1 MKWPRLI
8 IQIVLLVV
16 VVFLGWKLYS
26 SIMEP
31 IKYKKV
37 KDAREQI
44 IIKKMLNI
52 KTLQL
57 EYKNIHGRYT
67 ASFDTLKEFYLNGEM
82 PVVLKKGT
90 NDTLTELRA
99 LELGLITRDTSYV
112 PIKDTLLK
120 DVENFNIEIIDIV
133 PFTNG
138 KVKFDMKAG
147 MVDRSR
153 FKVPVMEVSCK
164 MEDYLKDIPEQEILQ
179 NEIRIIEKENKDR
192 ADKKFPGLKLG
203 SMEEPTLDG
212 NWDSL

>member
-1 MKWPRLI
+1 
-8 IQIVLLVV
+8 
-16 VVFLGWKLYS
+16 
-26 SIMEP
+26 MEP
-31 IKYKKV
+31 IRYKKV
-37 KDAREQI
+37 KDAREQV

-52 KTLQL
+52 KTLQI
-57 EYKNIHGRYT
+57 EYKKIHGRYT
-67 ASFDTLKEFYLNGEM
+67 ASFDTLKDFYLNGEM